1 MEKPYVPD
9 KWKNLTL
16 EIDDDIDDN
25 IDDNDCK
32 IYEPRIYEPRIIRT
46 ESIIKYDSIL
56 KNRNDV
62 FKEKHKK
69 CDCNED
75 CYKKYKLSIR
85 CVIL

>member
-1 MEKPYVPD
+1 MDKPYVPD
-9 KWKNLTL
+9 KWKNLRL
-16 EIDDDIDDN
+16 EIDKDYKNKDYIEKDF
-25 IDDNDCK
+25 
-32 IYEPRIYEPRIIRT
+32 RIYEPRIIRT
-46 ESIIKYDSIL
+46 ESIL

-75 CYKKYKLSIR
+75 CYKKPKVNFK